1 MRPGQRVMPGGRPRM
16 TARDLSA
23 QSLDLPSGKALLMG
37 TMKLMSRHRRM
48 GMRCDLV
55 LPFICCNGEREPFM
69 LIGGMKRRFGSREA
83 KVVRR
88 LYRPGTSDAA
98 KSPVAEALEPAS
110 RKKPIPI

>member
-1 MRPGQRVMPGGRPRM
+1 MPGGRPRM